1 MQYPMKNVWRT
12 GVVATVAVATV
23 AAAATFGFSDSS
35 TLAAS
40 GGAALAQQTVPN
52 ESTITVSG
60 YGSAS
65 APADE
70 VFVRLTTGGESSYG
84 PSGPEFEPMD
94 ERDMQTM
101 VDLLVEAGVDEE
113 TVFTDSFARSNYG
126 SYPAGEVS
134 FTYGEPGNL
143 NEFLGD
149 YQSEMESSRGPQ
161 VGAGAAIFLIDD
173 CAATE
178 TEAIQMA
185 LEDAR
190 SRAERMAAEA
200 GVELGEIV
208 SLSEG
213 PSGAIDVFGAS
224 STGGCA
230 AIEAATRQSSFGIGG
245 PGLNSADRVDVS
257 VVVQV
262 VYAMG
267 E

>member
-1 MQYPMKNVWRT
+1 MQKNLWRT
-12 GVVATVAVATV
+12 GLVATVAVVTV
-23 AAAATFGFSDSS
+23 AAAAAFGFSNSS
-35 TLAAS
+35 TLAATS
-40 GGAALAQQTVPN
+40 GAALAQQTVPQA
-52 ESTITVSG
+52 STITVSG

-101 VDLLVEAGVDEE
+101 VDLLVEAGVDEN
-113 TVFTDSFARSNYG
+113 TIFTDSFARSNYG

-190 SRAERMAAEA
+190 SRAERMATEA

-213 PSGAIDVFGAS
+213 PTGAIEVFGS
-224 STGGCA
+224 SATGGCA

-262 VYAMG
+262 VYAMA